1 MYQPKLSEAIY
12 ADQIAKNGRI
22 MFLIIVVMLNK
33 NIKTFF
39 IVASFR
45 KGEPYTHSF
54 ACVVKGFYQ
63 DATLFNKRRFS
74 K

>member
-1 MYQPKLSEAIY
+1 MYQSKLSEAIY

-33 NIKTFF
+33 KYQDLFLSLR
-39 IVASFR
+39 VSE
-45 KGEPYTHSF
+45 KGNHTPSF
-54 ACVVKGFYQ
+54 ACVVKGLYQ